1 VSPRSQI
8 FSLNLGL
15 LFTGLA
21 VGPTLGS
28 LLIRS
33 TGQTLSIFY
42 ATTICHFLYTFVV
55 FLVLP
60 ESATKE
66 QMGRARSKYD
76 AELLNSSVEG
86 EHDSLVG
93 LFRRIKRFSA
103 FLSPLSIFM
112 PSQQNI
118 DGSVSNDRTRDWNLT
133 LLAVAY
139 GSMLSITVGLRPRE
153 K

>member
-1 VSPRSQI
+1 VSLRSQI

-21 VGPTLGS
+21 IGPTLGS

-42 ATTICHFLYTFVV
+42 ATTIFHFMYTFVV

-60 ESATKE
+60 ESTTKE
-66 QMGRARSKYD
+66 WMGRARSKYD

-86 EHDSLVG
+86 ERDSLAA

-103 FLSPLSIFM
+103 FLGPLSIFV

-118 DGSVSNDRTRDWNLT
+118 DGNVSNDRRRDWNLT

-139 GSMLSITVGLRPRE
+139 GCMLSIMVGLRPTAS
-153 K
+153 